1 MPHALIIEDDP
12 DSLRGL
18 SRIAQADGFTVDT
31 AHDLA
36 SARGVLAR
44 CVPDIVLVDV
54 NLPDG
59 IGLDL
64 LPELPQIVPGKMVPT
79 VIMTG
84 NATAEGAVASL
95 RLGVWD
101 YLAKPVD
108 TGRLRNLLGRVPR
121 PADLYSEVEGLRTA
135 LREMGRF
142 GDMVGR
148 SPVMQRL
155 YDTMAKIAPIEAD
168 IMIFGESGT
177 GKELAARTL
186 HQLSGRRKGPF
197 VGLNC
202 GAISP
207 SVIESTLFG
216 HERDAFTGA
225 TVTHVGVFEQAR
237 GGTLFLDEIT
247 EMPLAQQVKLLHIL
261 ETRRFARLGSKI
273 SIDADFRLISATH
286 DDPEQAVSANAV
298 YPDLFHR
305 FNAFPLTLPPLR
317 ERGDDVVLLAT
328 YFVDQ
333 LNQAGHQNKYLS
345 PSCYPA
351 LLKHTWPGNVREL
364 RSQLERSFI
373 VADSVIE
380 NFEFEV
386 NRAARGP
393 ASIASANGTAVV
405 VKVGTQLADAER
417 QLIEAA
423 MKSTSGVRSKAA
435 QMLGIS
441 PKTLYNKLKQFEAN
455 V

>member
-1 MPHALIIEDDP
+1 MPHALIIEVDL

-64 LPELPQIVPGKMVPT
+64 LPELPQLVPGKMVPT
-79 VIMTG
+79 VVMTG
-84 NATAEGAVASL
+84 NATVEGAVASL

-108 TGRLRNLLGRVPR
+108 IGRLRNLLGRVPR
-121 PADLYSEVEGLRTA
+121 PADLSAEVESLRTT

-142 GDMVGR
+142 GDMIGR

-155 YDTMAKIAPIEAD
+155 YDTIAKIAPIEAD

-202 GAISP
+202 RAISP
-207 SVIESTLFG
+207 SLIESTLFG

-247 EMPLAQQVKLLHIL
+247 EMPLEQQAQLLHIL

-273 SIDADFRLISATH
+273 SIDADFRLISATDH
-286 DDPEQAVSANAV
+286 DPQQAVSANTV

-317 ERGDDVVLLAT
+317 ERGDDVILLAT
-328 YFVDQ
+328 YFIDQ
-333 LNQAGHQNKYLS
+333 LNQTGHQNKYLS

-351 LLKHTWPGNVREL
+351 LLEHTWPGNVREL

-373 VADSVIE
+373 VADSIIE
-380 NFEFEV
+380 NFEFDV
-386 NRAARGP
+386 NGAARES
-393 ASIASANGTAVV
+393 ASVASANGTAVV

>member
-1 MPHALIIEDDP
+1 MPHALIIEDDL
-12 DSLRGL
+12 DNLRGL
-18 SRIAQADGFTVDT
+18 ARIAQADGFTVDT

-36 SARGVLAR
+36 SARGALAR

-64 LPELPQIVPGKMVPT
+64 LPELPQLVPGKMVPT
-79 VIMTG
+79 VVMTG
-84 NATAEGAVASL
+84 NATAEDAVASL

-108 TGRLRNLLGRVPR
+108 VGRLRNLLGRVPR
-121 PADLYSEVEGLRTA
+121 PADLHAEVEGLRTT

-142 GDMVGR
+142 GDMIGR
-148 SPVMQRL
+148 SPAMQRL
-155 YDTMAKIAPIEAD
+155 YDTIARIAPIEAD
-168 IMIFGESGT
+168 VMIFGESGT

-186 HQLSGRRKGPF
+186 HQLSGRRKGLF

-207 SVIESTLFG
+207 SLIESTLFG
-216 HERDAFTGA
+216 HERGAFTGA

-247 EMPLAQQVKLLHIL
+247 EMPLEQQAKLLHIL
-261 ETRRFARLGSKI
+261 ETRRFARLGSQI

-286 DDPEQAVSANAV
+286 HDPQQAVSTNTV

-317 ERGDDVVLLAT
+317 ERGEDIVLLAT
-328 YFVDQ
+328 YFIDQ
-333 LNQAGHQNKYLS
+333 LNRAGHQNKYLS
-345 PSCYPA
+345 PSCYRA
-351 LLKHTWPGNVREL
+351 LLEHAWPGNVREL

-380 NFEFEV
+380 HFEFDV
-386 NRAARGP
+386 NGAARES
-393 ASIASANGTAVV
+393 ASVGSANGTAVI

-441 PKTLYNKLKQFEAN
+441 PKTLYNKLKQFETN